1 MPAAR
6 RNAITEFFFRI
17 HPWIYRKT
25 GGRLLGQV
33 GETPVLLL
41 NTHGR
46 RSGLPRTN
54 GLAYVERAD
63 GWLVAASWAGE
74 PKNPIWYL
82 NLMAHPEVTIQIKDR
97 VIPVTARNLEGEAR
111 DLGWKQIIEKD
122 PSFAEYE
129 ERTRGVRDIPVVIF
143 EPREAVRQEA

>member
-1 MPAAR
+1 MPAAQ

-25 GGRLLGQV
+25 GGRILGQF
-33 GETPVLLL
+33 GDAPVLLL
-41 NTHGR
+41 NTRGR

-54 GLAYVERAD
+54 GLVCVERAD
-63 GWLVAASWAGE
+63 GWLVTASWAGE

-82 NLMAHPEVTIQIKDR
+82 NLMAQPDVTIQIRDR
-97 VIPVTARNLEGEAR
+97 VVPVRAR
-111 DLGWKQIIEKD
+111 DLAGNERDLAWKEIVAQD

-129 ERTRGVRDIPVVIF
+129 ERTRGVREIPVVLL
-143 EPREAVRQEA
+143 EPRDAATA